1 MDYDKRKKLKMDSTL
16 RESRFKMR
24 KGKSLG
30 IKNEIRSDRDWDW
43 FFPAQKRQ
51 GDTRER
57 EDRNPNNL
65 GFFFDTN
72 LV

>member
-1 MDYDKRKKLKMDSTL
+1 MDSTL
-16 RESRFKMR
+16 RESGFEMR